1 MPAARSTVSRREQV
15 RARQQELARTQL
27 LDAAEAVFGE
37 KGIVGSTVKDI
48 AEVAGYSVGWVYTFY
63 DSKDAL
69 LAAVMTRRGI
79 EMTEGI
85 ARITTAGGPALDR
98 LVDLARYE
106 VEFFTERPAFARL
119 YLRSAAIGPLLP
131 VAVSG
136 SDSQELL
143 ERAVRLSCDLIARG
157 QQDGTL
163 CAGPP
168 VVLARVLSGIVT
180 AYQTFAVGE
189 GDPRLL
195 DGFDTDAIAALVRRT
210 FASGAPAPPAHASG
224 THERTTR

>member
-1 MPAARSTVSRREQV
+1 MAGRVARRDQV
-15 RARQQELARTQL
+15 RARQQDLARTQL

-37 KGIVGSTVKDI
+37 KGIVASTVKEI
-48 AEVAGYSVGWVYTFY
+48 AEVAGYSVGWVYTLS

-79 EMTEGI
+79 EMTDGI
-85 ARITTAGGPALDR
+85 ERITTADGPALDR

-106 VEFFTERPAFARL
+106 VEFFTQRPAFARL

-131 VAVSG
+131 DAVAG
-136 SDSQELL
+136 SESHELL
-143 ERAVRLSCDLIARG
+143 GRAVRLSSDLIARG
-157 QQDGTL
+157 QAAGEV

-168 VVLARVLSGIVT
+168 EVLARVLSGIVT
-180 AYQTFAVGE
+180 AYQTFAVGD

-195 DGFDTDAIAALVRRT
+195 DGFGTDALALLVRRT
-210 FASGAPAPPAHASG
+210 FAPDRPSRSTRTSRSP
-224 THERTTR
+224 ERTSR